1 MEIPAASQGINSRV
15 SLSCAYSL
23 GVKMNILLSAFAC
36 DPYFGSDE
44 EVGWRWALGLA
55 RLGHSVSVITRASHQ
70 QEIEKYRRE
79 SGLVGDI
86 TFHYVDIPALHRV
99 LSKVNRRNHIYY
111 YFWQIAAYRKAKA
124 LHKQHSYDLVH
135 HVTWVSFRQPS
146 FMGLLGIP
154 LIFGPVAGGDEIP
167 RGYIDDFSLRQKV
180 VEYVRWFANVLVRF
194 DPLMLLTFKT
204 ARRVIFTSESHYARV
219 PQWVRNKASVEL
231 AIGCDDSEATAI
243 DGTIQL
249 KKTGK
254 RLLFAGRCI
263 GWKGMDI
270 GLRIFAKVLA
280 RDPEIRLTIIG
291 DGVDRSR
298 WMVKAKAMG
307 IDQAIEWKGWLP
319 KDQVLALYAEYDL
332 LFYPSLRD
340 SGGFVVL
347 EALQCGL
354 PVVCFKLG
362 GPGVVVDDS
371 CGRVIPALPDTEATC
386 EAFSTGVLAL
396 LTQVSRDQ
404 NISAA
409 CRSRSRMFIWDQLVK
424 RIVDNNFK
432 KRA

>member
-1 MEIPAASQGINSRV
+1 MMDVATDEK
-15 SLSCAYSL
+15 
-23 GVKMNILLSAFAC
+23 KMNILLSAFAC
-36 DPYFGSDE
+36 DPCFGSDE
-44 EVGWRWALGLA
+44 EVGWRWALELA
-55 RLGHSVSVITRASHQ
+55 KLGHRVSVITRASHQ
-70 QEIEKYRRE
+70 QEIEKYYRE
-79 SGLVGDI
+79 TGFEGDI

-111 YFWQIAAYRKAKA
+111 YFWQLAAYRKAKS
-124 LHKQHSYDLVH
+124 LHKIDAYDLVH

-154 LIFGPVAGGDEIP
+154 FVFGPVAGGDEIP
-167 RGYIDDFSLRQKV
+167 KGYIGDFSFSQKV
-180 VEYVRWFANVLVRF
+180 VEYVRWFANGLVRF

-219 PQWVRNKASVEL
+219 PQWVRDKASVEL
-231 AIGCDDSEATAI
+231 AIGCDAVTVPVDEQAVR
-243 DGTIQL
+243 
-249 KKTGK
+249 KTGK

-270 GLRIFAKVLA
+270 GLRIFTKVLA
-280 RDPEIRLTIIG
+280 EDPEVRLTIIG
-291 DGVDRSR
+291 DGVDKSR
-298 WMVKAKAMG
+298 WMAKAKSMG
-307 IDQAIEWKGWLP
+307 VDHAIEWEGWLP
-319 KDQVLALYAEYDL
+319 KEQVLALYGEYDL

-371 CGRVIPALPDTEATC
+371 CGCAIPAMADIEATC
-386 EAFSTGVLAL
+386 EDFSGRVLAL
-396 LTQVSRDQ
+396 LKHANRSEQLGE
-404 NISAA
+404 A
-409 CRSRSRMFIWDQLVK
+409 CRRRSRIFAWDQLVK
-424 RIVDNNFK
+424 RIVDNNFTE
-432 KRA
+432 RA